1 MWYNINVT
9 YIYNYLFKMNPHTS
23 QEYISIVWHEL
34 RTPLTSIR
42 WYTSMILE
50 WDMWEISDDARKALN
65 HCYDSSVRLIK
76 LVNDVLALSKIES
89 WRMEYYKKN
98 VDITE
103 ILKSIYNDMFLEME
117 TKWLDFEINIDKRL
131 KQEKIN
137 IDEDR
142 LKQVF
147 INLLS
152 NAIKFTKPGWKIIL
166 KATKKDSKVL
176 FEIIDNWIGIEKE
189 KIELL
194 FDKFT
199 QIESSMQRH
208 NTSWLWLWLALCK
221 NFIKDFWSQIKVK
234 SEIWKWSTFYFEIDL
249 INN

>member
-1 MWYNINVT
+1 MSEQ
-9 YIYNYLFKMNPHTS
+9 KS

-42 WYTSMILE
+42 WYISMILE
-50 WDMWEISDDARKALN
+50 WDMWDISDEARKWLN
-65 HCYDSSVRLIK
+65 HCYDSSVRLIN

-98 VDITE
+98 IYITDL
-103 ILKSIYNDMFLEME
+103 LKSVYNDMFLEME
-117 TKWLDFEINIDKRL
+117 TKLLDFEINIDKNL
-131 KQEKIN
+131 KTSQIN

-142 LKQVF
+142 IKQVF
-147 INLLS
+147 INLLN
-152 NAIKFTKPGWKIIL
+152 NAIKFTDSGWKIIL
-166 KATKKDSKVL
+166 KSTKQKEKVI
-176 FEIIDNWIGIEKE
+176 FEIIDNWVGIPDE
-189 KIELL
+189 KINNL
-194 FDKFT
+194 FNKFT

-234 SEIWKWSTFYFEIDL
+234 SELWKWSNFYFELDL
-249 INN
+249 VK